1 MRKAWTLLVLSAL
14 IGGMGVLVSARDAS
28 AAFHLIR
35 IHAVM
40 AGVNGD
46 NTIQYVELRMCS
58 GGQPLLAGHTIK
70 FYDGSGTLKATFTF
84 PSNVSNASAGDS
96 VLVATSEYN
105 AASSG
110 PGGGGSGGDADAVF
124 SMANTTAVNGG
135 DPLHPIQDVNGKVRF
150 ADQESDGCDSGI
162 TNTVGD
168 ADSVAYGT
176 AASDW
181 VAAAPALPSPSDN
194 RALRLGA
201 LSPGP
206 FNNSSEYSLQATSA
220 TAKTVALANL
230 VSDLDTPRNNAR
242 QVATFIPDSDGD
254 GVGDPSD
261 NCPSVPNPGQE
272 NLDGDALGNACDPD
286 GDNDGYNN
294 NAEAGTPLCS
304 GTVNDDQADD
314 ALVNDG
320 CPAAGPAEVAC
331 AGSADDDA
339 DTFPNDG
346 CPQSGTFSEGQFNI
360 GTNQLGPCSVG
371 AEAGPSPS
379 WPSDF
384 ASGGIPN
391 STDRITVTDLTSFLA
406 PARRLDTS
414 PGHANFNARWDLIP
428 GRGLFANM
436 INVNDLTALIAGPSG
451 FPPMFGGVKAFGGP
465 LCTGP

>member
-1 MRKAWTLLVLSAL
+1 MKKAWSLLVLSVL
-14 IGGMGVLVSARDAS
+14 IGGMGIMVSARDAS

-58 GGQPLLAGHTIK
+58 GGQPLLAGHTLK

-96 VLVATSEYN
+96 ILVATSEYN

-150 ADQESDGCDSGI
+150 ADQESDGCDSGV

-181 VAAAPALPSPSDN
+181 MAAAPALPSPSDN

-242 QVATFIPDSDGD
+242 QVATFIVDSDGD
-254 GVGDPSD
+254 GVGDSSD

-286 GDNDGYNN
+286 ADNDGYTNV
-294 NAEAGTPLCS
+294 AESGTPACS
-304 GTVNDDQADD
+304 GTVNDDHLDD

-320 CPAAGPAEVAC
+320 CPAVGPVETAC
-331 AGSADDDA
+331 ADAVDDDG
-339 DTFPNDG
+339 DTLVNDG
-346 CPQSGTFSEGQFNI
+346 CPVSGLYSEAFISI
-360 GTNQLGPCSVG
+360 GTNSLGPCSMG
-371 AEAGPSPS
+371 EDNGSSPS
-379 WPSDF
+379 WP
-384 ASGGIPN
+384 A
-391 STDRITVTDLTSFLA
+391 DLTGGGSSIDRVTLADVTSFVVPTPRKLG
-406 PARRLDTS
+406 TS
-414 PGHANFNARWDLIP
+414 PGIAGFNQRWDLVP
-428 GRGLFANM
+428 GRGAASPNM
-436 INVNDLTALIAGPSG
+436 IVLQDLTTLTTGTTG
-451 FPPMFGGVKAFGGP
+451 NPPMFGGARAFGGP
-465 LCTGP
+465 ACVGP